1 MTTLETARQPRDP
14 RTLVLAALIPAILAL
29 IAYLPV
35 RSCDFVNFDDGIYLI
50 ERERMKEG
58 VTVDNLAW
66 GLTTFEFANWHPMM
80 WWSLLLDSSLYGIS
94 ATGFHITNL
103 VLHVLNAGLFSY
115 VLMRMTGV
123 IWPAVAAASIFA
135 VHPLHVESVAWISE
149 RKDVLSTLF
158 LMLTLLAY
166 VRYVERPTRKRWIA
180 VVAGLALGLMSK
192 AMLVTAPCVLL
203 LLDFWPLGRVTFSAR
218 SLLRLVREKWPLFAL
233 AAVSSVLTFYAQRS
247 WGTMADLEIH
257 PPLHRIIAAVVAY
270 ATYLR
275 QYVWPVNLACY
286 YPLTTTPAG
295 PTTIAISACVLV
307 AISLAVAMLGWRRK
321 FLVTGWLWYLGT
333 LVPVIGLIQ
342 VGNQAHADRYTYVP
356 MMGISIAVC
365 WLVFDL
371 TAGKRAARLLASV
384 VLAAAVAVWI
394 PLTWQQI
401 SVWRNATDLWQHC
414 LKAAGP
420 SDTAYAGLAEAYRND
435 EHYDEAA
442 EMFRRAVELNPKLQ
456 RNQVQEGWC
465 LLLGGRIAEAD
476 DVFSKLLKHD
486 PPTVE
491 EHFQMGMFLIGS
503 EKPGLAV
510 AHFTRVLRHQPE
522 NGRAH
527 LHLAVEMMKSEYY
540 KAARRHFELAVKYD
554 PSVLDVPGVRESIE
568 AVKDVR

>member
-1 MTTLETARQPRDP
+1 MTTLESARPPRDP
-14 RTLVLAALIPAILAL
+14 RTLVLAALIPTILAL

-58 VTVDNLAW
+58 LTVDNVLW

-80 WWSLLLDSSLYGIS
+80 WWSLMLDATLYGIS

-103 VLHVLNAGLFSY
+103 VLHVLNVGLFAY

-158 LMLTLLAY
+158 LMLTFLAY
-166 VRYVERPTRKRWIA
+166 VRYVERPTGRRWML
-180 VVAGLALGLMSK
+180 VAFALALGLMSK
-192 AMLVTAPCVLL
+192 SMLVTAPCVLL
-203 LLDFWPLGRVTFSAR
+203 LLDFWPLGRVTFSAG
-218 SLLRLVREKWPLFAL
+218 SLLRLVREKLPLFAL
-233 AAVSSVLTFYAQRS
+233 SAVASALTFYAQRN
-247 WGTMADLEIH
+247 WGTMADIEIH
-257 PPLHRIIAAVVAY
+257 PPLHRAYAAVAAY
-270 ATYLR
+270 AIYLR
-275 QYVWPVNLACY
+275 QYVWPVDLACF
-286 YPLTTTPAG
+286 YPLTTAPVKTS
-295 PTTIAISACVLV
+295 TVAISACVLA
-307 AISLAVAMLGWRRK
+307 AISVSVAVLARRRK
-321 FLVTGWLWYLGT
+321 YLVTGWLWYLGT

-342 VGNQAHADRYTYVP
+342 VGSQAHADRYTYVP
-356 MMGISIAVC
+356 MLGISTALC
-365 WLVFDL
+365 WLVFEL
-371 TAGKRAARLLASV
+371 TAGRRVVRGVASV
-384 VLAAAVAVWI
+384 ALAAAVAVWI
-394 PLTWQQI
+394 PLTWRQI
-401 SVWRNATDLWQHC
+401 SVWRDATTLWQHC
-414 LKAAGP
+414 LKVAGP
-420 SDTAYAGLAEAYRND
+420 SDIAYGGLAEAYRND

-442 EMFRRAVELNPKLQ
+442 EMFRRAVELNPKGQ
-456 RNQVQEGWC
+456 RNRIQEGWS

-476 DVFSKLLKHD
+476 DVFSKLLRND

-503 EKPGLAV
+503 DKPGLAV

-527 LHLAVEMMKSEYY
+527 LHLAVEMMKNEYY
-540 KAARRHFELAVKYD
+540 KAARRHFDLAVKYD
-554 PSVLDVPGVRESIE
+554 PSVLNVPGVRESIE
-568 AVKDVR
+568 AVKDFR